1 MKVVSMNQILLVTTS
16 PRGSD
21 SYSNQVAHALVAKLR
36 AEKPGARLVTRDFAT
51 APLPHVGEDYIVGRM
66 LPADQRNAGQAASV
80 ALSDELIAELFA
92 SDAIVIASPM
102 YNFGVPSTLKAWIDH
117 LARAGETFSYSAAGP
132 EGLVKGKKVYLIQ
145 ARGGVYSEG
154 PMGGFNFQDPYLKT
168 VLGFLGMTDIELIAI
183 EGIAFGPEAAE
194 KAINGALGEVAA
206 LAA

>member
-1 MKVVSMNQILLVTTS
+1 MSQILLVTTS
-16 PRGSD
+16 PRGTE
-21 SYSNQVAHALVAKLR
+21 SYSNQVAHALVAKLQAR
-36 AEKPGARLVTRDFAT
+36 APGTRLVTRDFAT
-51 APLPHVGEDYIVGRM
+51 APLPHVGEDYVVGRM
-66 LPADQRNAGQAASV
+66 LPAEQRSPAQATSV

-92 SDAIVIASPM
+92 SDTIVIASPM

-154 PMGGFNFQDPYLKT
+154 PMGAHNFHDPYLKT
-168 VLGFLGMTDIELIAI
+168 VLHFLGMTDVELIAI
-183 EGIAFGPEAAE
+183 EGVAFGPEAAE
-194 KAINGALGEVAA
+194 KAVNGALGKVAA